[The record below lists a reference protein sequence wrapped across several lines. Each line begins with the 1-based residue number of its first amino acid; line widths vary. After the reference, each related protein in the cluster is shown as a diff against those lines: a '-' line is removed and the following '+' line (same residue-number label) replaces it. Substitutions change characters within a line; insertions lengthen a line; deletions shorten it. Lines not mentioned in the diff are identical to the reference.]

1 MSGGEYQNLEY
12 DCGGSFIYNTN
23 KGKERC
29 YHCDNKG
36 DIKINSAMNN
46 LQLCDTAYT
55 NYITTYHPGRQ
66 DMIKPDQC
74 NWDMLSDDY
83 KSQYT
88 LKNNC
93 TWDNLSEAKRKT
105 ANDIAT
111 QGMIK
116 SDQCNWDMLSDDD
129 KSQYT
134 LKDSCTFEDLNEFE
148 KSKVSPV
155 QPSCPPTAASWRC
168 GGTSSSMGGGKKCPR
183 MKNGNPV
190 YCDAYGWCRMHQPSN
205 RSNSKFNSDETMCME
220 M

>member
-1 MSGGEYQNLEY
+1 MATERNCITIFKNNAYCKKPAKIKDLKRWEGSTFRDACQNRCNKGKLLASGGEYQNLEY
-12 DCGGSFIYNTN
+12 DCGGSFIYNTK

-93 TWDNLSEAKRKT
+93 TWDNLSETKRKT

-111 QGMIK
+111 QGMITP
-116 SDQCNWDMLSDDD
+116 DQCNWDNLSEVKRKTVND
-129 KSQYT
+129 T
-134 LKDSCTFEDLNEFE
+134 AT
-148 KSKVSPV
+148 VSM
-155 QPSCPPTAASWRC
+155 R
-168 GGTSSSMGGGKKCPR
+168 PR
-183 MKNGNPV
+183 RP
-190 YCDAYGWCRMHQPSN
+190 R
-205 RSNSKFNSDETMCME
+205 
-220 M
+220 